1 LNRKQ
6 FLASS
11 LFSLLASK
19 LKAANFE
26 MVTIQTTD
34 LITLNYCI
42 GGVQAYYFDFSP
54 YDVNWYA
61 VLDSE
66 LPTNM
71 EVVEDAATGNAVGIL
86 IDTATASSLN
96 DVNFQINLGAFDVEY
111 ITDIVIRVNVLA
123 SCETASDVCCTN
135 AEQIV
140 WINRDGG
147 LQNFYFD
154 GVREFNIDQRDDEE
168 YVDSGNTSRYSTS
181 GKVKDGRIFST
192 KNITKTELN
201 ALDSLNY
208 SIQAWHL
215 SGYEYLP
222 ISIAKGG
229 YTKYN
234 SRDRRFNASIRFTY
248 STPINIQTQ

>member
-1 LNRKQ
+1 M
-6 FLASS
+6 AS
-11 LFSLLASK
+11 LG
-19 LKAANFE
+19 N
-26 MVTIQTTD
+26 IPQTD
-34 LITLNYCI
+34 ITLNICI
-42 GGVQAYYFDFSP
+42 GEALTYYFDYSP
-54 YDVNWYA
+54 YAVNAWA
-61 VLDSE
+61 QID
-66 LPTNM
+66 
-71 EVVEDAATGNAVGIL
+71 GNAGWIDVLQDGDTNSALGII
-86 IDTATASSLN
+86 IDAQGSAKTDTFTITILQDTST
-96 DVNFQINLGAFDVEY
+96 GAEVAELT
-111 ITDIVIRVNVLA
+111 IKVNVLSA
-123 SCETASDVCCTN
+123 CETASEVCCTN

-168 YVDSGNTSRYSTS
+168 YIDSGNTSRYSTS

-215 SGYEYLP
+215 SDSVYLP
-222 ISIAKGG
+222 ISISKGG

-234 SRDRRFNASIRFTY
+234 SRDKRFNASIRFTY

>member
-1 LNRKQ
+1 
-6 FLASS
+6 
-11 LFSLLASK
+11 
-19 LKAANFE
+19 
-26 MVTIQTTD
+26 MVTILTTD
-34 LITLNYCI
+34 FITLNYCI
-42 GGVQAYYFDFSP
+42 GGVQSYYFDFSP

-61 VLDSE
+61 VLNSE
-66 LPTNM
+66 LPANM
-71 EVVEDAATGNAVGIL
+71 EVLEDAETGNVVGVL
-86 IDTATASSLN
+86 VDTSTASL
-96 DVNFQINLGAFDVEY
+96 DGFNLSIYIGADSGEY
-111 ITDIVIRVNVLA
+111 VSDIVIRVNVLD

-168 YVDSGNTSRYSTS
+168 YIDSGNTSRYSTS

-215 SGYEYLP
+215 TGYKYLP

-234 SRDRRFNASIRFTY
+234 SRDKRFNASIRFTY

>member
-1 LNRKQ
+1 
-6 FLASS
+6 
-11 LFSLLASK
+11 
-19 LKAANFE
+19 
-26 MVTIQTTD
+26 MVTILTTD

-42 GGVQAYYFDFSP
+42 GGVQTYYFDFSP

-61 VLDSE
+61 VLNSE
-66 LPTNM
+66 LPANM
-71 EVVEDAATGNAVGIL
+71 EVLEDAETGNVVGVL
-86 IDTATASSLN
+86 VDTSTASL
-96 DVNFQINLGAFDVEY
+96 DGFNLSIYIGADSGEY
-111 ITDIVIRVNVLA
+111 VSDIVIRVNVLD

-168 YVDSGNTSRYSTS
+168 YVDSDNASRYSTS

-215 SGYEYLP
+215 TGYKYLP

-234 SRDRRFNASIRFTY
+234 SRDKRFNASIRFTY

>member
-1 LNRKQ
+1 M
-6 FLASS
+6 ASLGNIPQTDITFNICIGEAFTFYFDYS
-11 LFSLLASK
+11 PYAVNSWAQINGN
-19 LKAANFE
+19 AGWID
-26 MVTIQTTD
+26 TIQDGDTD
-34 LITLNYCI
+34 SALGIIIDAQVTSMTDTFTITILQDTST
-42 GGVQAYYFDFSP
+42 GEEVA
-54 YDVNWYA
+54 
-61 VLDSE
+61 E
-66 LPTNM
+66 LT
-71 EVVEDAATGNAVGIL
+71 VK
-86 IDTATASSLN
+86 
-96 DVNFQINLGAFDVEY
+96 
-111 ITDIVIRVNVLA
+111 VNVLA

-215 SGYEYLP
+215 SG
-222 ISIAKGG
+222 
-229 YTKYN
+229 
-234 SRDRRFNASIRFTY
+234 
-248 STPINIQTQ
+248 